1 MNISHI
7 KKNINKKKGRVT
19 LGAGSVDAAYRKT
32 IKAQEASY
40 GRARQRAT
48 QRRMKK
54 ARGRF

>member
-1 MNISHI
+1 MDISHI
-7 KKNINKKKGRVT
+7 KKNINKKKRRVT
-19 LGAGSVDAAYRKT
+19 LGAGSVDAAYRNT

-40 GRARQRAT
+40 GRARRRAT